1 MTFANGQEPGQSR
14 QPAGA
19 ETDEISYASPADPLI
34 KRIIIRAIEHLSGQP
49 ELKRMYLERKQRPV
63 PGENFWNAAVRKL
76 RLNIAFNHEALGE
89 IPVEGPVILV
99 ANHPFGVIDGLAM
112 CWLVA
117 QVRTDFKVLAHQLL
131 TRAEE
136 IRPFLLPIDFEATK
150 AALRTNIRT
159 RAGATAFLKSGGA
172 LIIFPSGMVST
183 TPTLFSSHAEDS
195 DWKTFTVR
203 LIMQSK
209 ADVIPVFFY
218 GQNSRL
224 FQIAS
229 HVSMTLRLSLLL
241 KEAHDRIGTEIRF
254 RVGKRLSHEHLQ
266 AVHDR
271 RKLMEFLRER
281 TYALASQDPSR

>member
-1 MTFANGQEPGQSR
+1 M
-14 QPAGA
+14 
-19 ETDEISYASPADPLI
+19 DEISYASPADPFI
-34 KRIIIRAIEHLSGQP
+34 KRMIIRAIERFSGQP
-49 ELKRMYLERKQRPV
+49 ELKRMYDERKEHPF
-63 PGENFWNAAVRKL
+63 PGESFWNAAVRML
-76 RLNIAFNHEALGE
+76 RLNITFNCEALGE
-89 IPVEGPVILV
+89 IPTEGPVILV
-99 ANHPFGVIDGLAM
+99 ANHPFGVIDGLVM

-117 QVRTDFKVLAHQLL
+117 QVRTDFKALAHLLL

-136 IRPFLLPIDFEATK
+136 IRPFLLPIDFDATN
-150 AALRTNIRT
+150 AAARTNIRT
-159 RAGATAFLKSGGA
+159 RAEAIAFLKRGGA
-172 LIIFPSGMVST
+172 LIVFPSGMVST
-183 TPTLFSSHAEDS
+183 TPTLFSSDAQDP

-218 GQNSRL
+218 GQNSCL

-241 KEAHDRIGTEIRF
+241 KEAHDRIGTDIRF

-281 TYALASQDPSR
+281 TYALAGEEASR